1 MAVSR
6 HDSRFAANA
15 FPALLMQFGESLVYE
30 SGKPAARNITG
41 IVDRDP
47 PEVYDAG
54 GNPIYGD
61 YVVRVHNSATLGV
74 LDTSID
80 RGNQTITLRGRQSEG
95 AAMVTKTIISRES
108 EDSGV
113 LVLRLR

>member
-1 MAVSR
+1 MSVSR
-6 HDSRFAANA
+6 HDQRFAANA
-15 FPALLMQFGESLVYE
+15 FAQLLMQFGEPLVYE

-41 IVDRDP
+41 IVDREP
-47 PEVYDAG
+47 PAVYDAG

-61 YVVRVHNSATLGV
+61 YVVRVYNSATVGV
-74 LDTSID
+74 LDTALD
-80 RGNQTITLRGRQSEG
+80 RGNQTITLRGRQSSG
-95 AAMVTKTIISRES
+95 AANVTKTIVSRES